1 MLTKIAPYLTVC
13 LVAAIGISAM
23 AAPVAAAPQT
33 FYIGL
38 VILPNKAPAGY
49 LSVQNNLVRVAKTAA
64 GLETAK
70 PTKAKSAQL
79 QDTGRARAYQQF
91 YEFPDTDV
99 PVSASG
105 IEKASVK
112 LSIYRTR
119 YIQRTSASSP
129 ENMGVYGDVSVSRR
143 DASGNTWTYVCH
155 VNANERSLSSNSAQ
169 HPLLLTVTGADPK
182 HLKVDVTTKMEGR
195 KARIGMQAKAD
206 GIDIYNVLKNGKNA
220 PVKLE
225 VTGKDGKHVV
235 SETGD
240 PVKFGFT

>member
-1 MLTKIAPYLTVC
+1 MLARIAPYLTAF
-13 LVAAIGISAM
+13 LVAVVGISVM
-23 AAPVAAAPQT
+23 VAPAAAAPQT
-33 FYIGL
+33 FYVGL

-49 LSVQNNLVRVAKTAA
+49 MSVQNNQLRAAETAA
-64 GLETAK
+64 GLETAQL
-70 PTKAKSAQL
+70 TKAKSAQL
-79 QDTGRARAYQQF
+79 QDTGRARAFQQF

-99 PVSASG
+99 PVSTSG
-105 IEKASVK
+105 IEKATVK

-119 YIQRTSASSP
+119 YAQGSGGSSP

-143 DASGNTWTYVCH
+143 DASGNTWTYVFH
-155 VNANERSLSSNSAQ
+155 VNANERSLSKNSAQ
-169 HPLLLTVTGADPK
+169 HPLLLTVAGTDPENM
-182 HLKVDVTTKMEGR
+182 KVDVAAKMEGR

-220 PVKLE
+220 PAKLE
-225 VTGKDGKHVV
+225 VTGKGGKHVV